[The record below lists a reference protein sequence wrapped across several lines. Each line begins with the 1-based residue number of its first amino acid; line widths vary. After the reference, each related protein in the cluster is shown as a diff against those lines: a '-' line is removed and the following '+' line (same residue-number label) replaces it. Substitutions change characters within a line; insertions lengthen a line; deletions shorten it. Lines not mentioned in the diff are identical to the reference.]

1 MSLVGAGGD
10 EGVAFRDPVEKL
22 VEKSS
27 SPAATKDEDDELLGT
42 EVRATVHEASDCKV
56 VFNASPTIWIN
67 HGVIPKSGCYN
78 CEMVNK

>member
-1 MSLVGAGGD
+1 MLSSGD
-10 EGVAFRDPVEKL
+10 LLENL

-27 SPAATKDEDDELLGT
+27 SPTAMKDEDDESMGP
-42 EVRATVHEASDCKV
+42 EERVMVHEASDCKV

-78 CEMVNK
+78 CRMVDK